1 MNPRIA
7 DQPVGALR
15 KRFFVY
21 LMASKKDGV
30 LYIGVTSGLPRR
42 VWQHRESLIEGF
54 TKHYFVRRLV
64 YYEEQENGHAAIAR
78 EKQLKGWRRAWKIA
92 LIEKQNPDWK
102 DLWDEIALP

>member
-1 MNPRIA
+1 MPAKIST
-7 DQPVGALR
+7 QSIGTLR

-21 LMASKKDGV
+21 IMASKHDGV

-54 TKHYFVRRLV
+54 TKRYIVRRLV
-64 YYEEQENGHAAIAR
+64 YYEEQDSVQAAIAR

-92 LIEKQNPDWK
+92 LIEVKK
-102 DLWDEIALP
+102 RAGTTSGTKL